1 MIRNRWRGLPLQL
14 FALTVLPLTLL
25 LFGIAFGGLILHQR
39 AMRTMVGERDER
51 AAQAAAAA
59 VTEQLNHRAT
69 AVESLAAQIANGGQP
84 EHVLADAAAFLPD
97 FEGGL
102 ALFAPDGRLLLATP
116 PSEAWQQKTVQA
128 LLAENGRSSA
138 NEAQFLPPFLDT
150 TQNEWTAL
158 VAATTPDGVTAVGA
172 FYPARLA
179 QRALNNLFGSHD
191 QVAAFVV
198 STDGQL
204 LYRMGALPAAESVE
218 HPGVAEAL
226 LGESGTTYRAVDG
239 DEHVVAYSPIAPVN
253 WALVIE
259 EPWYSV
265 ADPLLE
271 ATEVAPFVLA
281 PALIIALVGLWF
293 GVRQIVQPLQALAQ
307 KATRLGQGEFA
318 AIAEPVGGIAEI
330 RHLQRELVQMAGRVQ
345 VAQQSLRD
353 YLEVVTTGQEEERYR
368 LARDLHDDTLQSLIA
383 LNQRVQLAQLKMNG
397 RAADQLAE
405 MQQMTTQIIAD
416 LRRLTRA
423 LRPIYLEDLG
433 LIPAL
438 DMLARDTASAANIS
452 VQFHTSGAVRRLP
465 AAVELALYRMAQEAL
480 SNVIRHAQATE
491 AEVKLDFGPQAT
503 TFTVVD
509 NGRGFTVPESP
520 ADLAP
525 QGHFGLLGL
534 YERAELLGAQW
545 ALHSAPGQGTRLTIV
560 VNR

>member
-25 LFGIAFGGLILHQR
+25 LFAIAFGGLVLHQR
-39 AMRTMVGERDER
+39 AMRAMVGERDER

-69 AVESLAAQIANGGQP
+69 AVESLAAQTANGGQP
-84 EHVLADAAAFLPD
+84 EHVLADAEAFLPD

-102 ALFAPDGRLLLATP
+102 ALFGADGRLLLATP
-116 PSEAWQQKTVQA
+116 PSDIWQQETVGE
-128 LLAENGRSSA
+128 LLAANGRSPA
-138 NEAQFLPPFLDT
+138 NEAAFIPSFFDT
-150 TQNEWTAL
+150 AQNEWITL
-158 VAATTPDGVTAVGA
+158 VAATTPEGMTAVGA

-179 QRALNNLFGSHD
+179 ERALNTLFGTHE

-198 STDGQL
+198 NANGQL
-204 LYRMGALPAAESVE
+204 LYHMGALSTAGSVA
-218 HPGVAEAL
+218 HPGVAQAL
-226 LGESGTTYRAVDG
+226 RGDSGTTYRTVDG
-239 DEHVVAYSPIAPVN
+239 DEHVVAFSPITPVN

-259 EPWYSV
+259 EPWNSV

-271 ATEVAPFVLA
+271 TTEVAPLVLA
-281 PALIIALVGLWF
+281 PALIITLVALWF

-307 KATRLGQGEFA
+307 KATRLGKGEFA
-318 AIAEPVGGIAEI
+318 AIAEPVGGIEEI
-330 RHLQRELVQMAGRVQ
+330 RHLQRELVKMASKVQ
-345 VAQQSLRD
+345 AAQQSLRD
-353 YLEVVTTGQEEERYR
+353 YLEAVTTGQEEERHR

-383 LNQRVQLAQLKMNG
+383 LNQRVQLAQLKTDG
-397 RAADQLAE
+397 RAATQLVE

-438 DMLARDTASAANIS
+438 DMLTRDTAEAANLSIH
-452 VQFHTSGAVRRLP
+452 FHTAGVVRRLP
-465 AAVELALYRMAQEAL
+465 SAVELALYRMAQEAL
-480 SNVIRHAQATE
+480 SNVVRHAQATE
-491 AEVKLDFGPQAT
+491 VEVKLDFGPQAT

-509 NGRGFTVPESP
+509 NGRGFTVPENP
-520 ADLAP
+520 ADLAL

-534 YERAELLGAQW
+534 YERAELIGAQLT
-545 ALHSAPGQGTRLTIV
+545 LHSVLGQGTRLTIV
-560 VNR
+560 VDQ